1 MKRSKT
7 LVLLAVACML
17 TGLIAVVSC
26 ETTSVLPTES
36 GPELRDRPF
45 NIDGI
50 RVNGTET
57 CGKCGI
63 EHRLWAVG
71 YGDAEL
77 HFCTEADAQAHVD
90 HLENGDRSAGQPTV
104 LDWPRLED

>member
-1 MKRSKT
+1 MKRSKI
-7 LVLLAVACML
+7 LLLLAVACML

-26 ETTSVLPTES
+26 DGTSKTPT
-36 GPELRDRPF
+36 GPDLTVKQFD
-45 NIDGI
+45 DKDI
-50 RVNGTET
+50 RVNGTQLCGT
-57 CGKCGI
+57 CG
-63 EHRLWAVG
+63 EVHQLYAVG
-71 YGDAEL
+71 RGDAEL